1 MLICCKYRAT
11 FFFLQLMKL
20 CLLTVG
26 KTDIGW
32 VREGLETYVS
42 RLSHYVPF
50 SVKEIPELKNVSS
63 LSRQQIKDK
72 EGELIL
78 GNLVPSDMVIL
89 LDEHGKEH
97 SSVEFA
103 RQIESWTA
111 SSGKNIV
118 FVIGGA
124 YGFSDAVYADYK
136 SLTGYNATASSGKK
150 GTANMDT
157 GVDYSAGTTLYGVIL
172 YTTTQDSKDYYMGN
186 VATGVV
192 EGSADID
199 VGGLS
204 QAIFGTSYAT
214 AWSTAAVPEPTS
226 GLLML
231 LGMAGLALRRR
242 RA

>member
-1 MLICCKYRAT
+1 MKK
-11 FFFLQLMKL
+11 LMIAL
-20 CLLTVG
+20 AAVAMTV
-26 KTDIGW
+26 
-32 VREGLETYVS
+32 VANAAAVS
-42 RLSHYVPF
+42 
-50 SVKEIPELKNVSS
+50 
-63 LSRQQIKDK
+63 
-72 EGELIL
+72 
-78 GNLVPSDMVIL
+78 
-89 LDEHGKEH
+89 
-97 SSVEFA
+97 
-103 RQIESWTA
+103 W
-111 SSGKNIV
+111 SSGTISLPSGSTAAKGDV
-118 FVIGGA
+118 TAYLFLVDATTYATYSSFTDGA
-124 YGFSDAVYADYK
+124 KLSDAVYADYK